1 VSNLKTFI
9 MYFKTVP
16 YFESTDYSIFKFLP
30 FNRDVDKAHV
40 KTLVESMRLH
50 GFKGVIQIIKTKF
63 INGKLEYYVVD
74 GQHRIS
80 AASQLG
86 LPIRF
91 ELTELNTR
99 LQTAEFISQLN
110 TSAKSWGTANFLY
123 VWSSLGIEEYV
134 KLARVQKE
142 TGFQI
147 TPLLEAYLFTSDQA
161 DYRKGKMTFTNESQ
175 SDKIIE
181 QMIELN
187 QYMPSKAFCRR
198 AIIRVMRN
206 PKYNHKKMLN
216 AIKQYVNLVGA
227 FTENERALKAELEK
241 LVKQNC

>member
-1 VSNLKTFI
+1 MN
-9 MYFKTVP
+9 FKTVS
-16 YFESTDYSIFKFLP
+16 YFESTDYSMFKLLP
-30 FNRDVDKAHV
+30 FNREVDNSHV

-50 GFKGVIQIIKTKF
+50 GFKGVVQIIRTKF
-63 INGKLEYYVVD
+63 INGKLEFYVVD

-80 AASQLG
+80 AAKQLG

-99 LQTAEFISQLN
+99 LETAEFISQLN
-110 TSAKSWGTANFLY
+110 TSAKSWGTANFLS
-123 VWSSLGIEEYV
+123 VWSSLDIAEYV
-134 KLARVQKE
+134 KLNRVQKE

-147 TPLLEAYLFTSDQA
+147 TPLLEAYLFTSNQA
-161 DYRKGKMTFTNESQ
+161 DYRRGKMVFTNEEL
-175 SDKIIE
+175 SDKIIQ

-187 QYMPSKAFCRR
+187 QYLPNKAFCRR
-198 AIIRVMRN
+198 AIVRVMRN
-206 PKYNHKKMLN
+206 PKYNHKKMLP

-227 FTENERALKAELEK
+227 FTENERGLKTELEK